1 VRFDFLPVPSIHK
14 AAKVLVVTCLCIL
27 LTTACDATGDLRDDL
42 ERVTLD
48 PACPPGLGRG
58 VLDPGFLGPDDDRGG
73 PAVRRLLRD
82 PNFGASGEAAED
94 LRSGVVDPR
103 LIGALRAVSEE
114 RRICVD
120 VFKEGHFF
128 LPGVEDGPRIP
139 EGYGEAG
146 GLPNTHFFGR
156 AADIRYVDG
165 EPIEGNGATDPV
177 LDVGRVLSGIPPDR
191 RPDQIIG
198 PEPWTDELGFGYERG
213 WILDQDQLD
222 LHEDHIHLGYL
233 KENETRNAR

>member
-1 VRFDFLPVPSIHK
+1 MRATALPGLIRT
-14 AAKVLVVTCLCIL
+14 AALAGVLCLL
-27 LTTACDATGDLRDDL
+27 LVACEAPDGIGR
-42 ERVTLD
+42 ENLD

-58 VLDPGFLGPDDDRGG
+58 ILDPSFLGPDDERGG
-73 PAVRRLLRD
+73 PAVRKLLANED
-82 PNFGASGEAAED
+82 FGASGEAAED

-103 LIGALRAVSEE
+103 LVAALRTVADEH
-114 RRICVD
+114 RICVD

-128 LPGVEDGPRIP
+128 VPGVEDGPRIP
-139 EGYGEAG
+139 EGYGRAG

-165 EPIEGNGATDPV
+165 EAVEGNGSSPEV
-177 LDVGRVLSGIPPDR
+177 LDVGRALAEIPPDR

-198 PEPWTDELGFGYERG
+198 PEEWTRELGFGYEEG

-222 LHEDHIHLGYL
+222 LHDKHIHLGYIR
-233 KENETRNAR
+233 ENGTRNTA